1 MISLICFSTRL
12 EETNIARR
20 DGLAKVVG
28 TIASVGGAT
37 IITLYKGPPLLHL
50 QMDHIQGDNTLLQA
64 DESST
69 KMQNWT
75 WGCIYLLGHCLSWAG
90 WIVFQVFSMIMVY
103 EVYLNLKLQIRY
115 RTNTDTDTRHNTD
128 TLKKISN

>member
-1 MISLICFSTRL
+1 LISFICFCTRL

-50 QMDHIQGDNTLLQA
+50 QMNQIQEENTLQI

-69 KMQNWT
+69 NMQNWT

-90 WIVFQVFSMIMVY
+90 WIVFQVLSVTRIP
-103 EVYLNLKLQIRY
+103 
-115 RTNTDTDTRHNTD
+115 NTTHTH
-128 TLKKISN
+128 